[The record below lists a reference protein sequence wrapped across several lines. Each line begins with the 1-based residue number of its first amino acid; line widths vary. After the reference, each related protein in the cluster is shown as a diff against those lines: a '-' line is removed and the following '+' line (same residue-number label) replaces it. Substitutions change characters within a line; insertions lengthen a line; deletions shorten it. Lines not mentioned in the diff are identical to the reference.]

1 MIEEENEGEEEEEE
15 EEEEKEDD
23 EDNDDNDDDTTTMEE
38 EEDYHWCV
46 YGWEC
51 KLCQQEREE
60 KDKEEKE
67 GYMVGNEDEGF
78 CDRCGET
85 KNDDLEQAE
94 EEEEE
99 ETEEEDDDSEEDEET
114 VAINGGEYSRKR
126 KMTRGE
132 NFQDLIVVLIHRVAH
147 VCVLLVFIICY
158 YVLLFY
164 FKDSIHT

>member
-1 MIEEENEGEEEEEE
+1 MIEEENEGEEEE

-51 KLCQQEREE
+51 KLSQQEREE
-60 KDKEEKE
+60 KDNEEKE

-132 NFQDLIVVLIHRVAH
+132 NFQDLIVVLIHRVAY
-147 VCVLLVFIICY
+147 VCVLLVFMICY

>member
-1 MIEEENEGEEEEEE
+1 MSFDKNHGSIGRQEGKGLCALIAFGEKDLSDDNETYAEEEEEE
-15 EEEEKEDD
+15 E
-23 EDNDDNDDDTTTMEE
+23 DDDLQEEE
-38 EEDYHWCV
+38 EED
-46 YGWEC
+46 
-51 KLCQQEREE
+51 
-60 KDKEEKE
+60 
-67 GYMVGNEDEGF
+67 
-78 CDRCGET
+78 
-85 KNDDLEQAE
+85 DDLEQAE

-132 NFQDLIVVLIHRVAH
+132 NFQDLIVVLIHRVAP

>member
-1 MIEEENEGEEEEEE
+1 MMRMAE
-15 EEEEKEDD
+15 
-23 EDNDDNDDDTTTMEE
+23 
-38 EEDYHWCV
+38 
-46 YGWEC
+46 
-51 KLCQQEREE
+51 
-60 KDKEEKE
+60 
-67 GYMVGNEDEGF
+67 MVKKMLNQKMPKMF
-78 CDRCGET
+78 LNQPLRT
-85 KNDDLEQAE
+85 IAMVLVLALVLEQAE

-132 NFQDLIVVLIHRVAH
+132 NFQDLIVVLIHRGAH
-147 VCVLLVFIICY
+147 VCVLLVFMICY

>member
-1 MIEEENEGEEEEEE
+1 M
-15 EEEEKEDD
+15 
-23 EDNDDNDDDTTTMEE
+23 
-38 EEDYHWCV
+38 
-46 YGWEC
+46 
-51 KLCQQEREE
+51 CQQEREE